1 MFMTTP
7 IVITKMKIKK
17 VNKEMQKNQRLE
29 IQMLYSIFQ
38 FQRSQ
43 TISLVFIKMTFMIKR
58 KFHL

>member
-1 MFMTTP
+1 MFMTTLM
-7 IVITKMKIKK
+7 VITKMKIKK
-17 VNKEMQKNQRLE
+17 VNKEMQKNKWLE
-29 IQMLYSIFQ
+29 TQMLYSIFQ

>member
-7 IVITKMKIKK
+7 IVITKMKIKN
-17 VNKEMQKNQRLE
+17 VNKEMQKNKRLE

>member
-1 MFMTTP
+1 MTTP